1 MSNIESNEKQT
12 SQEETHSSSR
22 LLFVVFF
29 VVVVC
34 LTVAAGFLKPK
45 TPDPVVTVL
54 SEPEGIMGTECRLGM
69 VFSAKKSNS
78 VIQNVAHKTF
88 QNCEDQLRIWE
99 TATFSNWIDDSEISR
114 LNRGEVDKPSEEL
127 SYVLRVAKTANKA
140 THGAFDVNLR
150 PVIELWK
157 NAAKTGELP
166 TESQIREARKQRD
179 AIDLGGIS
187 KGYCIDNAL
196 RMIIRNAN
204 PEGAMVDIG
213 GDVDVYGKSEQGNFW
228 TFSIVNPFDSS
239 KVWGKFRLQTVER
252 WENIKEE
259 VYTTKAVCT
268 SGSYYRGFDIDGVH
282 YSHIIDPRTGKPVY
296 SDTSPASVTVVAY
309 SCMTADVWA
318 TALCVMGED
327 GLRYLPGDGVEAYLI
342 FGPPERP
349 RIVKSK
355 GFPYVTHVK

>member
-1 MSNIESNEKQT
+1 MNNIENNEKQT
-12 SQEETHSSSR
+12 LQEEPSSSR

-69 VFSAKKSNS
+69 VFKATESKSA
-78 VIQNVAHKTF
+78 IQNVAHKTLREV
-88 QNCEDQLRIWE
+88 EDQLRIWE

-127 SYVLRVAKTANKA
+127 SHVLRVAKTANKA

-157 NAAKTGELP
+157 NAAKTGEVP

-179 AIDLGGIS
+179 TIDLGGIS

-196 RMIIRNAN
+196 RMIIKAN

-213 GDVDVYGKSEQGNFW
+213 GDVAVYGKSEQGNFW

-252 WENIKEE
+252 WKDIKEE
-259 VYTTKAVCT
+259 IYTTKAVCT

-296 SDTSPASVTVVAY
+296 NDTSPASVTVVAY
-309 SCMTADVWA
+309 DCMTADVWA

-327 GLRYLPGDGVEAYLI
+327 GLKLLPKDVEAYLI

-349 RIVKSK
+349 RVVKSK
-355 GFPYVTHVK
+355 EFPKVTLIK

>member
-1 MSNIESNEKQT
+1 MSNSESNEKQA
-12 SQEETHSSSR
+12 SQEETSSSSR

-29 VVVVC
+29 VVVAC
-34 LTVAAGFLKPK
+34 LTVVAGFLKPK

-69 VFSAKKSNS
+69 VFKATDSKSA
-78 VIQNVAHKTF
+78 IQNVAHKTLREV
-88 QNCEDQLRIWE
+88 EDQLRIWE

-114 LNRGEVDKPSEEL
+114 LNHGEVDKPSEKL

-140 THGAFDVNLR
+140 THGAFDVYCR
-150 PVIELWK
+150 PAIELWK
-157 NAAKTGELP
+157 NAVKTGEVP

-179 AIDLGGIS
+179 TIDLGGIS

-196 RMIIRNAN
+196 RMIIKAN

-213 GDVDVYGKSEQGNFW
+213 GDVAVYGKSEQGNFW

-252 WENIKEE
+252 WKDIKEE
-259 VYTTKAVCT
+259 IYTTKAVCT

-296 SDTSPASVTVVAY
+296 NDTSPASVTVIAY
-309 SCMTADVWA
+309 ECMEADIWA

-349 RIVKSK
+349 RVVKSK
-355 GFPYVTHVK
+355 GFPKVTLVK

>member
-1 MSNIESNEKQT
+1 MSNAESNEKQT
-12 SQEETHSSSR
+12 LQEETSSSAR

-29 VVVVC
+29 VAVVC

-69 VFSAKKSNS
+69 VFSAKQSNS
-78 VIQNVAHKTF
+78 VIQNVAYKTF
-88 QNCEDQLRIWE
+88 RQVEDQLRIWE

-127 SYVLRVAKTANKA
+127 SYVLRVAKTANKD

-166 TESQIREARKQRD
+166 TESQIREAKKQCD
-179 AIDLGGIS
+179 TIDLGGIS

-213 GDVDVYGKSEQGNFW
+213 GDVAVYGKSEQGNFW

-252 WENIKEE
+252 WQDIKEE

-296 SDTSPASVTVVAY
+296 NDTSPASVTVVAY
-309 SCMTADVWA
+309 DCMTADVWA

-327 GLRYLPGDGVEAYLI
+327 GLQYLPKDVEAYLI
-342 FGPPERP
+342 FGPPENP
-349 RIVKSK
+349 RVVKSK
-355 GFPYVTHVK
+355 GFPEVTLVK

>member
-1 MSNIESNEKQT
+1 MNNIKSNEKQT
-12 SQEETHSSSR
+12 LQEETSSSSR

-29 VVVVC
+29 IVVVC
-34 LTVAAGFLKPK
+34 LTVAAGFLKPSAP
-45 TPDPVVTVL
+45 TPVVTVL

-69 VFSAKKSNS
+69 VFKATDSKSA
-78 VIQNVAHKTF
+78 IQNVAHKSLREV
-88 QNCEDQLRIWE
+88 EDQLRIWE

-114 LNRGEVDKPSEEL
+114 LNRGEIDKPSEEL
-127 SYVLRVAKTANKA
+127 SSVLYYAQKANKD

-166 TESQIREARKQRD
+166 TEGQIQEARKQRD
-179 AIDLGGIS
+179 TIDLGGIS

-196 RMIIRNAN
+196 RMIIKAN

-213 GDVDVYGKSEQGNFW
+213 GDVAVYGKSEQGDFW

-239 KVWGKFRLQTVER
+239 KVWGKFRLQTVI
-252 WENIKEE
+252 NNQPVI
-259 VYTTKAVCT
+259 KAVCT

-282 YSHIIDPRTGKPVY
+282 YSHIIDPRTGKPI
-296 SDTSPASVTVVAY
+296 SADKAPASVTVVACD
-309 SCMTADVWA
+309 CMTADVWA
-318 TALCVMGED
+318 TALCVLGED
-327 GLRYLPGDGVEAYLI
+327 GLQYLPKDVEAYLI

-349 RIVKSK
+349 RVVKSK
-355 GFPYVTHVK
+355 TFPNVSLVK